1 MDLEAY
7 SKYIY
12 QKELGR
18 NKQLNQLT
26 RIQSEVSVQNK
37 LLEPLKQPNLNTHI
51 FKSTAKPSAT
61 PLISKNN
68 KLLDSNLSYRKKQI
82 DLTPLPALS
91 NREIHR
97 SKDLPVIHRENSDA
111 FTSLKTHRPSA
122 VSRSLV
128 PIMPNKSLD
137 DLRTGKK
144 LKSNRL
150 GEIRTQRVTKASPR
164 LNPESIEKEMV
175 SSSVFIPT

>member
-97 SKDLPVIHRENSDA
+97 ENSDA

-122 VSRSLV
+122 VSRSLL

-150 GEIRTQRVTKASPR
+150 GEIRTHRITKASPR
-164 LNPESIEKEMV
+164 LNPETIEKEMV